1 MRIVL
6 PAILI
11 AAATFSS
18 CQDSG
23 KAPATEA
30 STAEAPVA
38 TAPAPPRQP
47 ETSIGKEGTDELI
60 NMIAAYYTLKDAL
73 VATNGLMAD
82 EAASKLMSAAELFHS
97 GMGPVPQKAEL
108 QQQLTVVMEKTEAIM
123 ATKAEAIEEKR
134 KQFSDV
140 SDAVFK
146 VATLANLRNA
156 GVYRQ
161 YCPMAFNDKGAYW
174 LSAETDIKNPY
185 FGKKMMECGE
195 VRDSL

>member
-1 MRIVL
+1 MRIILSVL
-6 PAILI
+6 LI
-11 AAATFSS
+11 AAATLSS
-18 CQDSG
+18 CKDSG

-30 STAEAPVA
+30 TGAAVTTVAPEK
-38 TAPAPPRQP
+38 PRQP
-47 ETSIGKEGTDELI
+47 ETSIGVEGTSELI

-73 VATNGLMAD
+73 VATNGIMAD

-97 GMGPVPQKAEL
+97 GMGPLPQKAEL
-108 QQQLTVVMEKTEAIM
+108 QQQLSVVMEKTEAIM

-134 KQFSDV
+134 KQFSEV
-140 SDAVFK
+140 SDAVYK
-146 VATLANLRNA
+146 IATLAGLRNA

-174 LSAETDIKNPY
+174 LSAESDIKNPY

-195 VRDSL
+195 VTDSL

>member
-6 PAILI
+6 SALLI
-11 AAATFSS
+11 AAVSLPS
-18 CQDSG
+18 CKEDSG

-30 STAEAPVA
+30 AVAPPAPV
-38 TAPAPPRQP
+38 TPRQP
-47 ETSIGKEGTDELI
+47 ETSIGKEGTDELV

-73 VATNGLMAD
+73 VATNGIMAD

-97 GMGPVPQKAEL
+97 GMGPLPQKAEL

-123 ATKAEAIEEKR
+123 ATKADAIEEKR
-134 KQFSDV
+134 KQFSEV
-140 SDAVFK
+140 SDAVYK
-146 VATLANLRNA
+146 IATLANLRNA

-174 LSAETDIKNPY
+174 LSAESDIKNPY

-195 VRDSL
+195 VTDSL